1 MSCNAHDLAASRRML
16 VAEDVDLIQ
25 ETLRG
30 IAKESRAKSLTVV
43 DIGAGSG
50 TTSLSALEAGPP
62 VTVLSYDDDIDAINW
77 AEEAVKNIGRLD
89 DWHKLLSWEEL
100 AEAVGNKKIHLAM
113 LDHEHTED
121 AVNEALFWVRE
132 RLAKDGRVWVHDYG
146 DPADFGMRSEPT
158 PGVATA
164 VDLAIG
170 EGFFEIVNEGGLGVV
185 LARVD

>member
-16 VAEDVDLIQ
+16 VADDVDLIQ

-30 IAKESRAKSLTVV
+30 IAQESRAKMLTVV

-89 DWHKLLSWEEL
+89 DWHKLVSWDEL
-100 AEAVGNKKIHLAM
+100 DAAVGDKKIHFAM

-121 AVNEALFWVRE
+121 AVNEALYWCGS
-132 RLAKDGRVWVHDYG
+132 RLAKDGRVWVHDYADPG
-146 DPADFGMRSEPT
+146 DFDLPSEPT

-164 VDLAIG
+164 VNGAVK
-170 EGFFEIVNEGGLGVV
+170 EGFFEIVSYRGLGVV
-185 LARVD
+185 LARVE